1 MSAEAYDIWRPMAEA
16 PRDGGRVIVAIRGSE
31 QGPAEVDVAR
41 WARPGRGQDPCWIA
55 ADSDRDCMFVYDE
68 SELACWM
75 PLPST
80 SDGLRESVRA
90 TTLPQI
96 PPDFEMGGSGI

>member
-1 MSAEAYDIWRPMAEA
+1 MSDPTYENWRAMTEA
-16 PRDGGRVIVAIRGSE
+16 PRDGARVIVAIRRSE

-41 WARPGRGQDPCWIA
+41 WAPPGRAQEPCWIA
-55 ADSDRDCMFVYDE
+55 ADSDRDCLIVYDE

-80 SDGLRESVRA
+80 SDGLRETVRA
-90 TTLPQI
+90 SVLPDI
-96 PPDFEMGGSGI
+96 PPDFEGGGSGI